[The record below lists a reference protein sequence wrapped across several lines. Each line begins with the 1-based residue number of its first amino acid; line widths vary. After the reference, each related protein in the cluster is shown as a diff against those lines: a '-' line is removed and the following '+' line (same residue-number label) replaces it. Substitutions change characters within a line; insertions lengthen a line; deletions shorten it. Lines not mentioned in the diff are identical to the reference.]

1 MGFNNI
7 FVYAAVSSS
16 AYCCFV
22 LWPWAQRAR
31 TGQFVLC
38 VREEKWTGVSSNMA
52 TNFVYANGNINAVL
66 SYGLS
71 HPPATGISDNCRYSV
86 FIFFLVYWNSIQIQ
100 SDFEGQIVDSS
111 VLRCSMSMNT
121 FHCPMYIIAI
131 HSVHINNQDEHFSI
145 SHIWLGANIC
155 IWPVELSSIY
165 HFHHSWP
172 RHPPTFL
179 INTTQRNIICG
190 LLN

>member
-1 MGFNNI
+1 MPLSLRPPTAVLYCGHEHSVHAQGNLR
-7 FVYAAVSSS
+7 YACGRRSE
-16 AYCCFV
+16 
-22 LWPWAQRAR
+22 RACQV
-31 TGQFVLC
+31 TC
-38 VREEKWTGVSSNMA
+38 NMA

-66 SYGLS
+66 SYRLS

-86 FIFFLVYWNSIQIQ
+86 FIFFWFYWNSIQIQ

-131 HSVHINNQDEHFSI
+131 YSVHINNQDEHFSI

-165 HFHHSWP
+165 HFHHS
-172 RHPPTFL
+172 
-179 INTTQRNIICG
+179 
-190 LLN
+190 